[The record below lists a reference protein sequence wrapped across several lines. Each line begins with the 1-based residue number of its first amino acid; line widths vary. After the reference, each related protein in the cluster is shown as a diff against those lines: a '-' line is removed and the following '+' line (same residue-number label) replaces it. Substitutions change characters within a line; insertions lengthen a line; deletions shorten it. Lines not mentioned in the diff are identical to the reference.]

1 MPAEWQWSAEIPDVI
16 SPETSGPPRAFLWI
30 PPSCRAVRAV
40 VVGQHNFQEEAI
52 LEHPEIRA
60 TLAALNFA
68 VVWISPP
75 LDLGFDDA
83 ALAGSRLEAI
93 LATLGR
99 ASGYDELAFAPLVPV
114 GHSAAAS
121 YPWNYAAWNPRR
133 TLAVLSISGQ
143 WPFGS
148 DDDASTRVDDS
159 LDGIPGLVTLGEYE
173 WANERAATG
182 LLQRNANP
190 RLPLTFLGE
199 AGGGHF
205 ELSPAKAT
213 YLALYLRKAAQY
225 RLPNETGLPYR
236 APVPLT
242 PVDSRVAGFLVD
254 RWRGDEPAR
263 VPAAPVEEYAEPE
276 EAFWCFDEEHAVKT
290 EKFRFADRGKR
301 VALLGFVQNGTVL
314 PQAAGTHP
322 QVTIPF
328 QPLPDGITFQLGAT
342 FLDTIPAGRPERWTG
357 LKAGAPI
364 RSPSTRAAI
373 TIERLCG
380 PVARTGPD
388 TFAIRFHR
396 TGLHPRQRTAEIWF
410 AAAHPGDAQFKG
422 AVQQALLR
430 IPQRNESGAPQRL
443 TFPVPPDQPVG
454 TKSIRLTA
462 TSDAG
467 VPVHYYVREG
477 PATLEGDTLTFTL
490 LPPRARLPVPITV
503 VAWQYGRAAAP
514 PLQSAAPIERTF
526 RLIRS

>member
-16 SPETSGPPRAFLWI
+16 SSETGGPPRAFLWI
-30 PPSCRAVRAV
+30 PPTCRAVRAV
-40 VVGQHNFQEEAI
+40 VVGQHNFQEETI

-60 TLAALNFA
+60 TLADLNFA
-68 VVWISPP
+68 AVWISPP
-75 LDLGFDDA
+75 LDLGFDDDA
-83 ALAGSRLEAI
+83 TAGPRLEAV
-93 LATLGR
+93 LANLGR
-99 ASGYDELAFAPLVPV
+99 ASGYDELAFAPLVPL

-148 DDDASTRVDDS
+148 DDAASTRVDDS

-173 WANERAATG
+173 WANDRAAAG

-199 AGGGHF
+199 AAGGHF
-205 ELSPAKAT
+205 ELSPAKAA
-213 YLALYLRKAAQY
+213 YLALYLRKAAAY
-225 RLPNETGLPYR
+225 RLPPETGVPYP
-236 APVPLT
+236 APVALT
-242 PVDSRVAGFLVD
+242 PMDARVTGWLVD

-290 EKFRFADRGKR
+290 EKFRLADRGKR
-301 VALLGFVQNGTVL
+301 VALLGFVQNGAVL
-314 PQAAGTHP
+314 PHAAGTHP

-328 QPLPDGITFQLGAT
+328 LPLPDGITFQLGAT
-342 FLDTIPAGRPERWTG
+342 FLNTVPTGRPERWTG
-357 LKAGAPI
+357 LPAGASI
-364 RSPSTRAAI
+364 RAPSTRADI

-380 PVARTGPD
+380 PVVRTGPD
-388 TFAIRFHR
+388 TFAVRFNR
-396 TGLHPRQRTAEIWF
+396 TGLRNLRRTGEIWL
-410 AAAHPGDAQFKG
+410 AATHPGDAQFKG

-430 IPQRNESGAPQRL
+430 IPLRNESGAPQRL
-443 TFPVPPDQPVG
+443 TFPAPSDQPVG
-454 TKSIRLTA
+454 TKTLQLTA

-467 VPVHYYVREG
+467 VPVQYYVREG
-477 PATLEGDTLTFTL
+477 PATIEGDTLTFTP
-490 LPPRARLPVPITV
+490 LPPRARLPIPITI
-503 VAWQYGRAAAP
+503 VAWQYGRTAAP
-514 PLQSAAPIERTF
+514 PLQSAAPVERTIHLV
-526 RLIRS
+526 RG